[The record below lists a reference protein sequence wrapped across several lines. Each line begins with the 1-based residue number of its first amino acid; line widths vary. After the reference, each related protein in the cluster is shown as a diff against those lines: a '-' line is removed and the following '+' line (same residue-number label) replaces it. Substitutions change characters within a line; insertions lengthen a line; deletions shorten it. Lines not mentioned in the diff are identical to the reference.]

1 MTPLKLVGGFGSPY
15 SRKMRAVMRFR
26 RIPFIWIMRGSA
38 EDVDIPSVPVA
49 LIPVI
54 VFPDE
59 GAGEAMI
66 DSTFQIRRLEKLFP
80 SRSIIPPDPALAFL
94 DALLEDYADE
104 WLTKPMFHYRWKYA
118 ADIDKASHVLA
129 LDRDPCM
136 SRERLAKAS
145 RFFADRQIERLRVV
159 GSNDVTTPVIEA
171 SYRRLLGL
179 LDSQL
184 VAGNRFLMG
193 ARPGASDFGFFG
205 QLSQLAHF
213 DPTPAA
219 IAAAETPRV
228 VSWVSQLDDLSSLD
242 VEDARWLTR
251 EAAVAAI
258 RPFLIE
264 IGRVYAPFLLANARA
279 LASRA
284 SEVRCEIDGRAWVQ
298 QPFPYQGKCLKWL
311 REARQALI
319 AADREF
325 VDAALEATGA
335 DTIFSAAV

>member
-38 EDVDIPSVPVA
+38 EDVGIPPVPVA

-54 VFPDE
+54 VFPGE
-59 GAGEAMI
+59 GARDEAMI

-80 SRSIIPPDPALAFL
+80 ARSIIPPDPALAFL

-179 LDSQL
+179 LDSHL

-311 REARQALI
+311 REARQALS

-325 VDAALEATGA
+325 VDAALE
-335 DTIFSAAV
+335 VHRR

>member
-26 RIPFIWIMRGSA
+26 RIPFTWIMRGSA

-49 LIPVI
+49 LNPVH
-54 VFPDE
+54 VFP
-59 GAGEAMI
+59 GAPGRADEAMI

-80 SRSIIPPDPALAFL
+80 ARSIIPPDPALAFL
-94 DALLEDYADE
+94 DVILEDYADE

-118 ADIDKASHVLA
+118 ADIDKASRVLA
-129 LDRDPCM
+129 LDRDTCM
-136 SRERLAKAS
+136 SRDTLAKAS
-145 RFFADRQIERLRVV
+145 RFFADRQIARLRVV
-159 GSNDVTTPVIEA
+159 GSNEVTTPVIEA
-171 SYRRLLGL
+171 SYRRLLAL
-179 LDSQL
+179 LDSHL
-184 VAGNRFLMG
+184 VAGHRFLMG

-228 VSWVSQLDDLSSLD
+228 VSWVSHLDDLSSLS
-242 VEDARWLTR
+242 VEDARWLAR
-251 EAAVAAI
+251 NDAAAAI

-298 QPFPYQGKCLKWL
+298 QPFPYQGKCLRWL
-311 REARQALI
+311 REARLALS

-325 VDAALEATGA
+325 VDSVLESTGA
-335 DTIFSAAV
+335 DAIFSA